1 MRHLYTAKVS
11 PYKVTGHCKGEDA
24 AYHGESCGHHCNPM
38 VRLSILNGETLWQCV
53 PCDAM

>member
-1 MRHLYTAKVS
+1 MCHLHTAKVS

-24 AYHGESCGHHCNPM
+24 AYHGESCGHHRNPM